1 VTVTPYDAAGVVPF
15 DPDNMADIGLEDVD
29 ASDIRLPRV
38 SIQHKT
44 GMFKDTLTNE
54 EFPVLRGVLLGLVK
68 QRIFWDPKKEDDDKP
83 LCKSPDHEHG
93 FPNVRPDVA
102 ATKHFPWAES
112 NFDPANF
119 PISAGVNGH
128 VVLPCA
134 SCKFKEWEGR
144 TAPACAEQHTYA
156 MMYAPDPEQLD
167 VLTPGLI
174 TFQKSGITPSKNYLA
189 YFAQSKQPLFT
200 HFSEISLK
208 QAQRGDVDY
217 ATPIFKKLEPTDR
230 SQWEMYA
237 TSARSTRAFL
247 RQPPRPTDQYL
258 DAIASGAVA
267 PPADDPWAP
276 APTAAAPPA
285 APAAPAPAAP
295 APAPVAPAPVAV
307 APEPA
312 AAPQPVAEPV
322 AAAPAPAPVAEPAAP
337 PVVAAV
343 PVLTPPTIPA
353 PAPVAEAPAAV
364 APVPVAEPAAAPV
377 AEAAPAATED
387 PDDLPF

>member
-1 VTVTPYDAAGVVPF
+1 VTVSTYDAGGVVPF
-15 DPDNMADIGLEDVD
+15 DPDNMADIGLEDID
-29 ASDIRLPRV
+29 SSDIRLPRV

-44 GMFKDTLTNE
+44 GQFKDTLTNE

-102 ATKHFPWAES
+102 ATKHFPWASS
-112 NFDPANF
+112 NFNIADF

-144 TAPACAEQHTYA
+144 TPPPCAEQHTYA
-156 MMYAPDPEQLD
+156 MMYAPDGEDMTQ
-167 VLTPGLI
+167 LTPGLI

-217 ATPIFKKLEPTDR
+217 ATPVFKKLEPTERAD
-230 SQWEMYA
+230 WEMYA
-237 TSARSTRAFL
+237 ASARSTRVFL
-247 RQPPRPTDQYL
+247 RQPPRPTDAYL
-258 DAIASGAVA
+258 DGVA
-267 PPADDPWAP
+267 AGTVAAPADDPWAP
-276 APTAAAPPA
+276 APAAA

-295 APAPVAPAPVAV
+295 APATPAPA
-307 APEPA
+307 PA
-312 AAPQPVAEPV
+312 AAPQPVAEP
-322 AAAPAPAPVAEPAAP
+322 APVAPAPVAPAEPAAA

-353 PAPVAEAPAAV
+353 PAPVAEAPPAAPV
-364 APVPVAEPAAAPV
+364 APAPEPVVAPV
-377 AEAAPAATED
+377 AEAAPAATDD